1 MAMFWPRPDIRSVA
15 QNYHVIAEILHLLI
29 YFLLVVRSF
38 LELTKKVGI
47 KWHKIELASLYIIT
61 ITALIPDSH
70 TPQPLAKLVFHV

>member
-1 MAMFWPRPDIRSVA
+1 MSLRISF
-15 QNYHVIAEILHLLI
+15 
-29 YFLLVVRSF
+29 LVVLRSF
-38 LELTKKVGI
+38 LEWTKEVSI